1 MPQAEDGPLIWTKST
16 YTDSG
21 TCVEWARPAA
31 GVLVRDSKR
40 PAGARVPLAEGA
52 WQGFVDWVKDTPA

>member
-1 MPQAEDGPLIWTKST
+1 MPQDHDESLIWTKST

-21 TCVEWARPAA
+21 SCVEWSRPVS

-40 PAGARVPLAEGA
+40 PAGARVPVSEAG
-52 WQGFVDWVKDTPA
+52 WQGFVDWVKRNT